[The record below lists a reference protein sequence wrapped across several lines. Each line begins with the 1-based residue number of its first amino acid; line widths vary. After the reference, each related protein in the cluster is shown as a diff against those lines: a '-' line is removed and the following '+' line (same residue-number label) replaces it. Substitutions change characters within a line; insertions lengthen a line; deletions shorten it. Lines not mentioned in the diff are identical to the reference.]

1 VKDKVLGYRM
11 DIQKEKDIAAI
22 IAQARQQMARELTE
36 DEDGQIGMGLVC
48 DDCKVTH
55 CRTDCPIR
63 KAGGV

>member
-22 IAQARQQMARELTE
+22 IAQARQQMARELLAE
-36 DEDGQIGMGLVC
+36 IDSHPEWESRVIALLI
-48 DDCKVTH
+48 KEA
-55 CRTDCPIR
+55 IR